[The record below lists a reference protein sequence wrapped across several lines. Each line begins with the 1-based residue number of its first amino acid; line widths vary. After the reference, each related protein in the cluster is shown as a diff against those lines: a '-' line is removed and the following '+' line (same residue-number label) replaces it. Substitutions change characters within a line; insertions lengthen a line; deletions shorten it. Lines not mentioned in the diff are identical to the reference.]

1 MNRSNRII
9 YNQDGKILL
18 QTGEVT
24 GDVLE
29 HDKITELHYLDVEF
43 GSIDYSKQYIESIN
57 PVTKEPVLKDIEIIL
72 TDEQKRLQ
80 TLEKELSM
88 LKEENKN
95 RDSEIVNTAFEVE
108 NIKLN
113 NNL

>member
-1 MNRSNRII
+1 MERCNRVI
-9 YNQDGKILL
+9 YNQNGDIIF
-18 QTGEVT
+18 QTGEAT

-29 HDKITELHYLDVEF
+29 HDTITELHYLDVEY

-57 PVTKEPVLKDIEIIL
+57 PVTKEPIIKDIEVVL

-80 TLEKELSM
+80 ALEKELSM

-113 NNL
+113 NKL

>member
-1 MNRSNRII
+1 MERGNRII
-9 YNQDGKILL
+9 YDQSGKIWL
-18 QTGEVT
+18 QTGEAT
-24 GDVLE
+24 GDVSE
-29 HDKITELHYLDVEF
+29 HDTITELHYLDLEF

-57 PVTKEPVLKDIEIIL
+57 PVTRELVLKDIPVIS

-80 TLEKELSM
+80 ALEKELNM

-95 RDSEIVNTAFEVE
+95 RDSEIVSTAFEVE

>member
-1 MNRSNRII
+1 MNRNNRII
-9 YNQDGKILL
+9 YDQTGKIWL
-18 QTGEVT
+18 QTGEAI
-24 GDVLE
+24 GDIQELSE
-29 HDKITELHYLDVEF
+29 ITELNFIDVEF

-57 PVTKEPVLKDIEIIL
+57 PVTKELNIKNIEVVL
-72 TDEQKRLQ
+72 TDEQKRLEV
-80 TLEKELSM
+80 LEKELNM

-95 RDSEIVNTAFEVE
+95 RDSEIVNTAFEVG

>member
-1 MNRSNRII
+1 MNRGNRII

-18 QTGEVT
+18 QTGEAT
-24 GDVLE
+24 GDILE
-29 HDKITELHYLDVEF
+29 HDTITELNFIDLEF

-57 PVTKEPVLKDIEIIL
+57 PVTKEPVLKNIEIVL
-72 TDEQKRLQ
+72 TNEQKRLEV
-80 TLEKELSM
+80 LEKELSM

-113 NNL
+113 NNI

>member
-1 MNRSNRII
+1 MNRNNRII
-9 YNQDGKILL
+9 YDQTGRIWL
-18 QTGEVT
+18 QTGEAT
-24 GDVLE
+24 GDIKE
-29 HDKITELHYLDVEF
+29 WAEITELNFLDIEY

-57 PVTKEPVLKDIEIIL
+57 PLTKEPIIKDIEIVL

-80 TLEKELSM
+80 ALEEELSM

-95 RDSEIVNTAFEVE
+95 RDSEIVSTAFEVE
-108 NIKLN
+108 NIKLS

>member
-1 MNRSNRII
+1 MNRGNRII
-9 YNQDGKILL
+9 YNQDGKIMF
-18 QTGEVT
+18 QTGEAT
-24 GDVLE
+24 GDVSE
-29 HDKITELHYLDVEF
+29 HDTITELHYLDIEF

-57 PVTKEPVLKDIEIIL
+57 PVTKEPVLKNIEVVL
-72 TDEQKRLQ
+72 TDEQKRLEA
-80 TLEKELSM
+80 LEKELSM